1 MNSDQITAKYEKN
14 SIFLL
19 LLLARKRSVIT
30 HILLVIF
37 YTDLST
43 VFKWEISAYADGR
56 MWTL

>member
-1 MNSDQITAKYEKN
+1 MSSDQITAKYEKN

-30 HILLVIF
+30 HILPVIF

-43 VFKWEISAYADGR
+43 VFKWEISA
-56 MWTL
+56 